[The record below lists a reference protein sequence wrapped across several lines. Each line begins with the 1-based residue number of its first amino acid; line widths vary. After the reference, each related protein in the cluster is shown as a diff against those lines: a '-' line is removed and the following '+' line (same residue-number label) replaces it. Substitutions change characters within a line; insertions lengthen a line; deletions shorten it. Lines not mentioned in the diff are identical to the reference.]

1 MLRRTLNLAATIPA
15 VVWVLASPALAQE
28 RGADGA
34 PSDAGSEANPIGDI
48 IVTAQRRS
56 ESLQRTPVAVSA
68 LSGEAL
74 QQRAIVSEA
83 DLQSA
88 VPGLTIKAG
97 QTSNQLNYSLRGQT
111 VDTFSSSRPSV
122 LPYVNEIQVGSSG
135 ASAFYDLESV
145 QVLKG
150 PQGTLFG
157 RNSTG
162 GAVVFTTV
170 KPKNEFGGY
179 VTLRAGNYDNYQAEG
194 AVNVP
199 LVDDKVLLRVAGF
212 FQRRDGFQYNI
223 FDGRRFGKI
232 KRENIR
238 GSLTLMPSDTFTNE
252 LVVDYGHTGGNSTMS
267 VGYNARPD
275 SAGPAFVPA
284 NQFYDPGVDAILG
297 PGAWDAF
304 LAAHPK
310 VNPAGLN
317 AEVAAQRERG
327 PFRINVDGL
336 NFYRSKNL
344 LVSNISTWALS
355 DNLDVKN
362 IIGYV
367 WQKSQRTGEYDG
379 TVFPIDDTGDFGVL
393 QKLHQF
399 SEEIQ
404 LQGKGFDQNLQYVVG
419 FYYSKERD
427 NTRSTTHIFEYE
439 PFIPETLQINHG
451 ITRNETVAGYA
462 QGTLSLEDM
471 TGVRGLGVT
480 AGMRYSSERIEFSRE
495 ADDYFI
501 TNPNPNFITPQRDTF
516 KKISWQIGLQEQVDS
531 NLLLYIVTRR
541 SNRSG
546 GFNFFAPPVPGYG
559 NEGGGEYRPEI
570 ATDVELGVKYRGNIG
585 VPLRFNLA
593 GYQMWIDDI
602 QRSNYVSIF
611 GSLAGITVNVPKA
624 KVTGFEL
631 DGSIQPASWL
641 SVGGSVNYTVARFTD
656 NLVSV
661 LGNPAV
667 AFSTYPD
674 TPKWS
679 GLIYADISADIRPGL
694 KISLHGDVYG
704 QTSTYFASTA
714 ATLNPGAQLPKYAI
728 ANFRVGLDQ
737 EDQGWS
743 LAVNLKNA
751 FDKTY
756 YVGGVGFSSLL
767 GVNTAL
773 PGDPRTVLVEARY
786 KF

>member
-1 MLRRTLNLAATIPA
+1 MLRRIFNYGVTVSGIAC
-15 VVWVLASPALAQE
+15 VLASPAFAQQAAS
-28 RGADGA
+28 RPAADTT
-34 PSDAGSEANPIGDI
+34 GDI

-74 QQRAIVSEA
+74 QSRAIVSEA

-135 ASAFYDLESV
+135 SSAFYDLESV

-179 VTLRAGNYDNYQAEG
+179 VAVRGGNYDHYQAEG
-194 AVNVP
+194 AINIP
-199 LVDDKVLLRVAGF
+199 LADDVALLRVAGF
-212 FQRRDGFQYNI
+212 FQRRDGFQHNL
-223 FDGRRFGKI
+223 FDGRQFGKI
-232 KRENIR
+232 ERENVR
-238 GSLTLMPSDTFTNE
+238 ASLTLKPSATFTNE
-252 LVVDYGHTGGNSTMS
+252 LVVDYGHTGGNSLMS
-267 VGYNARPD
+267 VGYTARQAV
-275 SAGPAFVPA
+275 SGPAFVPS

-297 PGAWDAF
+297 AGAWAAF
-304 LAAHPK
+304 LAAHPG

-317 AEVAAQRERG
+317 AEVAAQRARG
-327 PFRINVDGL
+327 PFRINVDGP

-344 LVSNISTWALS
+344 LVSNISTWSVS
-355 DNLDVKN
+355 DDLDIKN
-362 IIGYV
+362 IVGYV
-367 WQKSQRTGEYDG
+367 GQKSARTGEYDG
-379 TVFPIDDTGDFGVL
+379 TVFPIDDTGPHGVR
-393 QKLHQF
+393 QKLYQF
-399 SEEIQ
+399 SEELQ
-404 LQGKGFDQNLQYVVG
+404 LQGKGFNQSLQYVIGV
-419 FYYSKERD
+419 YYSKERD
-427 NTRSTTHIFEYE
+427 RTRSTTHIFEFE
-439 PFIPETLQINHG
+439 PFIPESFQINHG
-451 ITRNETVAGYA
+451 VTRNETIAGYA

-471 TGVRGLGVT
+471 TGVQGLGIT
-480 AGMRYSSERIEFSRE
+480 GGIRYSSEKITFSRE
-495 ADDYFI
+495 ADDFFV
-501 TNPNPNFITPQRDTF
+501 TNPNPNFVTPQRDTF
-516 KKISWQIGLQEQVDS
+516 KKISWQIGLQEQVDP
-531 NLLLYIVTRR
+531 NLLLYVVTRR

-546 GFNFFAPPVPGYG
+546 GFNFFAPPVPGFG
-559 NEGGGEYRPEI
+559 NEGGGEYRPEV
-570 ATDVELGVKYRGNIG
+570 ATDVELGLKYRGNAG
-585 VPLRFNLA
+585 VPFRINLA
-593 GYQMWIDDI
+593 GYQMWIKDI

-631 DGSIQPASWL
+631 DASVQPASWL
-641 SVGGSVNYTVARFTD
+641 SLGTSLNYTNARFTD
-656 NLVSV
+656 NIVSV

-679 GLIYADISADIRPGL
+679 GMIYADVSTEIRPGL
-694 KISLHGDVYG
+694 KVSLHGDVYG

-728 ANFRVGLDQ
+728 ANFRLGLD
-737 EDQGWS
+737 ETDKGWS
-743 LAVNLKNA
+743 LALNVKNA
-751 FDKTY
+751 FKKTY

-773 PGDPRTVLVEARY
+773 PGEPRTVLVEAKY

>member
-1 MLRRTLNLAATIPA
+1 MLRRILNLGVTIPVIA
-15 VVWVLASPALAQE
+15 WALASPAHAQE
-28 RGADGA
+28 RSADTA
-34 PSDAGSEANPIGDI
+34 TSDAGSGPDTTGDI
-48 IVTAQRRS
+48 VVTAQRRS

-68 LSGEAL
+68 LSGEML
-74 QQRAIVSEA
+74 QQRAIVSES

-97 QTSNQLNYSLRGQT
+97 QTSNQLNYSLRGQS

-170 KPKNEFGGY
+170 KPKNELSGY
-179 VTLRAGNYDNYQAEG
+179 VTLRAGNYGNYQAEG
-194 AVNVP
+194 ALNVP

-212 FQRRDGFQYNI
+212 FQRRHGFQYNI
-223 FDGRRFGKI
+223 FDGRRFGDI
-232 KRENIR
+232 ERENVR
-238 GSLTLMPSDTFTNE
+238 GSLTLKPTEAFTNE

-267 VGYNARPD
+267 VGYNAREA
-275 SAGPAFVPA
+275 SSGPAFVPA

-310 VNPAGLN
+310 ANPAGLN
-317 AEVAAQRERG
+317 AEVAAQRKRG
-327 PFRINVDGL
+327 PFRINVDGP

-344 LVSNISTWALS
+344 LISNISSLEIS
-355 DNLDVKN
+355 DNLELKN

-367 WQKSQRTGEYDG
+367 WQNAQRTGEYDG
-379 TVFPIDDTGDFGVL
+379 TVFPIDDTGAFGVRQNL
-393 QKLHQF
+393 YQL
-399 SEEIQ
+399 SEELQ
-404 LQGKGFDQNLQYVVG
+404 LQGKGLGQSLQYVVG
-419 FYYSKERD
+419 FFYSKERD
-427 NTRSTTHIFEYE
+427 NTRSTTHIFEFL
-439 PFIPETLQINHG
+439 PFIPETLQVNHG
-451 ITRNETVAGYA
+451 VTKSETVAGYA
-462 QGTLSLEDM
+462 QGTLSLEDA
-471 TGVRGLGVT
+471 TGIAGLGVT
-480 AGMRYSSERIEFSRE
+480 AGVRYSSEKIVFSRE
-495 ADDYFI
+495 GDDFFV
-501 TNPNPNFITPQRDTF
+501 TNPNPNFVTPQSDKF
-516 KKISWQIGLQEQVDS
+516 KKVSWQFGLQEQVNP
-531 NLLLYIVTRR
+531 NLLLYAVTRR

-546 GFNFFAPPVPGYG
+546 GFNFFAPPVPGFG
-559 NEGGGEYRPEI
+559 NDGGGEYRPEI
-570 ATDVELGVKYRGNIG
+570 ATDVELGVKYRGNSG
-585 VPLRFNLA
+585 VPFRFNLA
-593 GYQMWIDDI
+593 GYQMWIKDI

-641 SVGGSVNYTVARFTD
+641 SIGGSVNYTDARFTD

-679 GLIYADISADIRPGL
+679 GLLYADISTDIRPGL
-694 KISLHGDVYG
+694 KASLHGDVYG

-737 EDQGWS
+737 EEQGWS

-751 FDKTY
+751 FNKIY
-756 YVGGVGFSSLL
+756 YTGGVGFSSLL

-773 PGDPRTVLVEARY
+773 PGDPRTVLVEAKY

>member
-1 MLRRTLNLAATIPA
+1 MRRALNL
-15 VVWVLASPALAQE
+15 VVTVSAMALALPVAAQE
-28 RGADGA
+28 AGGNSAARAA
-34 PSDAGSEANPIGDI
+34 PASDAIQAGDI

-170 KPKNEFGGY
+170 KPKNDFGGY
-179 VTLRAGNYDNYQAEG
+179 AAVRAGNYDHYQAEG
-194 AVNVP
+194 ALNVP
-199 LVDDKVLLRVAGF
+199 LVKDELLLRVAGF

-223 FDGRRFGKI
+223 YDGRRFGKI
-232 KRENIR
+232 KRENVR
-238 GSLTLMPSDTFTNE
+238 GSLTISPGDVFKNE

-267 VGYNARPD
+267 VGYNARQAV
-275 SAGPAFVPA
+275 SGPAFVPA
-284 NQFYDPGVDAILG
+284 NQFYDPGVDGILG
-297 PGAWDAF
+297 AGAWAAF

-317 AEVAAQRERG
+317 AEVAAQRARG
-327 PFRINVDGL
+327 PFRINVDGP

-344 LVSNISTWALS
+344 LVSNITTWSPS

-367 WQKSQRTGEYDG
+367 WQKSARTGEYDG
-379 TVFPIDDTGDFGVL
+379 TVFPIDDTGDFGVHQNL
-393 QKLHQF
+393 YQF
-399 SEEIQ
+399 SEELQ
-404 LQGKGFDQNLQYVVG
+404 LQGKGFGENLQYVVG

-427 NTRSTTHIFEYE
+427 KTRSTTHIFEFLPY
-439 PFIPETLQINHG
+439 IPESLQINHG
-451 ITRNETVAGYA
+451 VTRNETVAGYA
-462 QGTLSLEDM
+462 QGTLSLEDI
-471 TGVRGLGVT
+471 TGIQGLGITAGVR
-480 AGMRYSSERIEFSRE
+480 YSKEKIEFSRE
-495 ADDYFI
+495 SDDYFI
-501 TNPNPNFITPQRDTF
+501 TNPNPNFVTPQRDTF
-516 KKISWQIGLQEQVDS
+516 KKLSWQFGLQEQVNPD
-531 NLLLYIVTRR
+531 LLLYVVTRR

-546 GFNFFAPPVPGYG
+546 GFNFFAPPVPGFG
-559 NEGGGEYRPEI
+559 NEGGGEYRPET

-585 VPLRFNLA
+585 IPFRVNLA
-593 GYQMWIDDI
+593 AYQMWIDDI

-624 KVTGFEL
+624 EVTGFEL

-641 SVGGSVNYTVARFTD
+641 TLGGSLNYTDARFTD

-679 GLIYADISADIRPGL
+679 GMVYADLSTEISPGL
-694 KISLHGDVYG
+694 KLALHGDVYG

-714 ATLNPGAQLPKYAI
+714 ATLNPGAKIAKYTI

-737 EDQGWS
+737 DEQGWS

-773 PGDPRTVLVEARY
+773 PGEPRTVLVEAKL